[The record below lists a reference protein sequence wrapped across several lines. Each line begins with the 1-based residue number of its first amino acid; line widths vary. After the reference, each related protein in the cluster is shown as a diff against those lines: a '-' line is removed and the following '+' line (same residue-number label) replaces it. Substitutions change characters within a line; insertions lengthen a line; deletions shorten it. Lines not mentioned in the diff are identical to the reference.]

1 MGFFT
6 TIVYFAIMLGITVLL
21 FNVGRKYVFSKVKI
35 NKWIP
40 LAIALV
46 VFALQVFIP
55 KLELEIFKNPVFS
68 MTFTMVV
75 TLVIV
80 WFFLW
85 FIDIQT
91 TGGPKRQE
99 KKIEIRPKAKPNR
112 VKHMQ
117 NQKK

>member
-1 MGFFT
+1 MAIFLN
-6 TIVYFAIMLGITVLL
+6 IVYFVVLIGLMIVLL
-21 FNVGRKYVFSKVKI
+21 TLGRKYVFSKVRI

-40 LAIALV
+40 LAISLV
-46 VFALQVFIP
+46 LFAVQFFI
-55 KLELEIFKNPVFS
+55 KTTNMYISIGL
-68 MTFTMVV
+68 

-85 FIDIQT
+85 FMDIQT
-91 TGGPKRQE
+91 TGGPKKKE

-117 NQKK
+117 NQDK